1 MARKTERHRRV
12 RPDRIDDY
20 AQFWA
25 HYLREHRRAETRQ
38 WHFFGTA
45 VAIACLCGLAITRS
59 TWFLLATALAAYGPA
74 WIAHA
79 TYEKNWPAT
88 FTHPLWSLVSDLR
101 MFGLWLTGRL
111 GAELARAGVPVRR
124 RRGTWR

>member
-1 MARKTERHRRV
+1 MARNITRPPRRHTGSF
-12 RPDRIDDY
+12 DDY
-20 AQFWA
+20 SHFWA
-25 HYLREHRRAETRQ
+25 HYLREHGRAETRH

-45 VAIACLCGLAITRS
+45 IAIVCLAGLAATGS
-59 TWFLLATALAAYGPA
+59 LWFLGGMILAGYGPA

-79 TYEKNWPAT
+79 AFEGNRPAT

-111 GAELARAGVPVRR
+111 DSELARAGVPVRR
-124 RRGTWR
+124 RRS

>member
-1 MARKTERHRRV
+1 MPRKINRSQRE

-20 AQFWA
+20 AQFWL
-25 HYLREHRRAETRQ
+25 HYLREHGRATTRN

-45 VAIACLCGLAITRS
+45 TALVCVVGLVATGSA
-59 TWFLLATALAAYGPA
+59 WFLVAAVAAGYGPA

-79 TYEKNWPAT
+79 AFEKNRPAT
-88 FTHPLWSLVSDLR
+88 FGHPMWSLVSDLR

-111 GAELARAGVPVRR
+111 GGELARAGVPVRR
-124 RRGTWR
+124 RRG